1 MDNVKEEEEN
11 KKFGIDLKII
21 LIGNVSTGKTS
32 IIDKYVKNIFN
43 EKCRATIG
51 PNFSHKIIKKNGVIF
66 RLQFWDIPGQDRSPS
81 LTSIFCRDSQGVVFC
96 CEVNDQKSLNDIL
109 IWKKSLE
116 GFKDINKVPVILL
129 ENKCD
134 LLGDNEEKY
143 NENINET
150 IKFAENNDIDK
161 VFRTSAKTG
170 YNIENAMSFLI
181 DEMFKTLKED
191 DIQIENS
198 RLSISPQKLNEN
210 AKDKNDKTKK
220 CC

>member
-1 MDNVKEEEEN
+1 MDDSKDEEE
-11 KKFGIDLKII
+11 KKFGMDLKII

-32 IIDKYVKNIFN
+32 IIDRYVKNIFN

-66 RLQFWDIPGQDRSPS
+66 RLQFWDIPGQDRTPS
-81 LTSIFCRDSQGVVFC
+81 LTSIFCRDSQGIIFC

-116 GFKDINKVPVILL
+116 SFKDINEAPVILL

-143 NENINET
+143 NENIDET

-170 YNIENAMSFLI
+170 YNIENAISFLI
-181 DEMFKTLKED
+181 DEIFKTLKED
-191 DIQIENS
+191 DFQIENS
-198 RLSISPQKLNEN
+198 LISNSSQKLNEN
-210 AKDKNDKTKK
+210 VYDKKDKAQK

>member
-1 MDNVKEEEEN
+1 MNDSIKEED

-32 IIDKYVKNIFN
+32 IIDRYVKNIFN
-43 EKCRATIG
+43 EKCKATIG

-66 RLQFWDIPGQDRSPS
+66 RLQFWDIPGQDRTPS
-81 LTSIFCRDSQGVVFC
+81 LTSIFCRDSHGVVFC
-96 CEVNDQKSLNDIL
+96 CEVNDQKSLEDIS

-116 GFKDINKVPVILL
+116 SFKDIKDLPVILL

-150 IKFAENNDIDK
+150 IKFAENNNIDK
-161 VFRTSAKTG
+161 VFRTSAKID

-181 DEMFKTLKED
+181 DEITKTLKED
-191 DIQIENS
+191 DIKIDNS
-198 RLSISPQKLNEN
+198 ILSNNSKKLNN
-210 AKDKNDKTKK
+210 NSHNKNDKAQK

>member
-1 MDNVKEEEEN
+1 MDDSKEEQDR
-11 KKFGIDLKII
+11 KFGIDLKII

-32 IIDKYVKNIFN
+32 IMDRFVNNMFN

-51 PNFSHKIIKKNGVIF
+51 PSFSHKIIKKNGVIF
-66 RLQFWDIPGQDRSPS
+66 RLQFWDIPGQDRTPS
-81 LTSIFCRDSQGVVFC
+81 LTSIFCRDSQGIVFC

-116 GFKDINKVPVILL
+116 SFKDINEVPVILL

-134 LLGDNEEKY
+134 LLGNNEEKY
-143 NENINET
+143 NENIDET

-170 YNIENAMSFLI
+170 YNIGTAISFLI
-181 DEMFKTLKED
+181 DEIFKTLKED
-191 DIQIENS
+191 DFHIENS
-198 RLSISPQKLNEN
+198 IFSNSSQKLNKN
-210 AKDKNDKTKK
+210 VHDRNDKAQK

>member
-1 MDNVKEEEEN
+1 MDDSKEEQDR
-11 KKFGIDLKII
+11 KFGIDLKII

-32 IIDKYVKNIFN
+32 IMDRFVNNMFN

-51 PNFSHKIIKKNGVIF
+51 PSFSHKIIKKNGVIF
-66 RLQFWDIPGQDRSPS
+66 RLQFWDIPGQDRTPS
-81 LTSIFCRDSQGVVFC
+81 LTSIFCRDSQGIVFC

-116 GFKDINKVPVILL
+116 SFKDINEVPVILL

-134 LLGDNEEKY
+134 LLGNNEEKY
-143 NENINET
+143 NENIDET

-170 YNIENAMSFLI
+170 YNIGTAISFLI
-181 DEMFKTLKED
+181 DEIFKTLKED
-191 DIQIENS
+191 DFHIENS
-198 RLSISPQKLNEN
+198 IFSNSSQKLNKN
-210 AKDKNDKTKK
+210 VHDKSDKAQK

>member
-1 MDNVKEEEEN
+1 MANFKEEED

-51 PNFSHKIIKKNGVIF
+51 PNFSHKIINKNGVIF
-66 RLQFWDIPGQDRSPS
+66 RLQFWDIPGQDRTPS
-81 LTSIFCRDSQGVVFC
+81 LTSIFCRDSQGIIFC
-96 CEVNDQKSLNDIL
+96 CEVNDQKSLNAIL

-116 GFKDINKVPVILL
+116 SFKDTNKVPIILL

-143 NENINET
+143 NENIDET

-191 DIQIENS
+191 DIQIEKSQLLNS
-198 RLSISPQKLNEN
+198 SQKLNEN
-210 AKDKNDKTKK
+210 AKDKNDKVQK

>member
-1 MDNVKEEEEN
+1 MFYEK
-11 KKFGIDLKII
+11 LR
-21 LIGNVSTGKTS
+21 ST
-32 IIDKYVKNIFN
+32 I
-43 EKCRATIG
+43 A
-51 PNFSHKIIKKNGVIF
+51 PNFTYKLIKKNEVIF
-66 RLQFWDIPGQDRSPS
+66 RLQFWDIPGQDRTPS
-81 LTSIFCRDSQGVVFC
+81 LTSLFCRDSQGIIFC
-96 CEVNDQKSLNDIL
+96 CEVNNQKSLNDIL

-116 GFKDINKVPVILL
+116 SFQDIREVPIILL

-150 IKFAENNDIDK
+150 IKFAENNGFNK

-181 DEMFKTLKED
+181 DEIYKTIKEEEP
-191 DIQIENS
+191 QIENS
-198 RLSISPQKLNEN
+198 LISETSQKLNEN
-210 AKDKNDKTKK
+210 DKNKIAKK

>member
-1 MDNVKEEEEN
+1 MDDSKEEED
-11 KKFGIDLKII
+11 KKLGIDLKII
-21 LIGNVSTGKTS
+21 LIGNAFTGKTS
-32 IIDKYVKNIFN
+32 IIEKYVKNMFY
-43 EKCRATIG
+43 EKLRSTIA
-51 PNFSHKIIKKNGVIF
+51 PNFTYKLIKKNEVIF
-66 RLQFWDIPGQDRSPS
+66 RLQFWDIPGQDRTPS
-81 LTSIFCRDSQGVVFC
+81 LTSLFCRDSQGIIFC
-96 CEVNDQKSLNDIL
+96 CEVNNQKSLNDIL

-116 GFKDINKVPVILL
+116 SFQDIREVPIILL

-150 IKFAENNDIDK
+150 IKFAENNGFNK

-181 DEMFKTLKED
+181 DEIYKTIKEEEP
-191 DIQIENS
+191 QIENS
-198 RLSISPQKLNEN
+198 LISETSQKLNEN
-210 AKDKNDKTKK
+210 DKNKIAKK